1 MGSFTR
7 DVVQGFRSLRRSPGY
22 AAATIAVL
30 ALGIGA
36 NAVVFSIANGILLQ
50 PLPYAASERL
60 GIVWHDLGQGAQS
73 LPALNAL
80 DYRDYRER
88 GRLFEDFAVATGR
101 ERILGDPNEPTLVQ
115 TGLVAAHFFRF
126 LGITPILGRD
136 FAPEEDVAGGPRVVL
151 LSHELWQ
158 TRYGSDRGVIGRSL
172 DLDGQPYAIVGV
184 LPEGFRLLLPPEAFR
199 LRDSA
204 LWVPVQI
211 DWKRLPPRN
220 YTGFT
225 AFARLREGVS
235 FVQAQQEMDR
245 MAAELRREHA
255 EHEASTLRARI
266 VPLHFDV
273 VKRARPGLAL
283 LSGAVGLVLLVACA
297 NVASLSLARGR
308 RRTREI
314 SIRAALGAGRGAI
327 VRLVFAESLILSL
340 AGSLLGVALA
350 AVALRLVRALA
361 ATSLPRLSSVSI
373 DGHVLAFGAVACVAV
388 ALLFGILPALSAAR
402 TGLAPSLTEG
412 AYASESPRQARL
424 RGVLVAA
431 EVALSVV
438 LRVGAGLLARSFVAL
453 QQVRPGFDPTGVL
466 TLQLSLPPKVYGVD
480 ARRLAFYDT
489 LRARLLALPG
499 VTELGAIH
507 QLPLSGSGILQP
519 YAYDAETARNWES
532 VTADQRFVTP
542 GWFEAAGAR
551 LVAGRGFERADLGQT
566 RRRIVIDETLAAR
579 AFPGQD
585 AVGRQLQVEASEE
598 PNRFAEVIGVVAH
611 VHLHDL
617 TRAVLPQIYE
627 PGFWL
632 QTSLTVRGTGD
643 VAELAPLVRREI
655 RALEPAAAIERVRP
669 MSELV
674 AAATASARLSLVLMG
689 AFGSLALLLASVGL
703 YAVISYS
710 VSGRARELGV
720 RLALGAS
727 PAELRRLVLGEG
739 ARLVAASLAVGLAGA
754 AALAFLLRT
763 LLVGIAPWDPPTYV
777 AASGVLAVVALLACW
792 APARRAAR
800 TDPLASLRAE

>member
-1 MGSFTR
+1 MGSFVR
-7 DVVQGFRSLRRSPGY
+7 DLRQALRSLALSPGY
-22 AAATIAVL
+22 AAATVVVL

-50 PLPYAASERL
+50 PLPYAASERI

-88 GRLFEDFAVATGR
+88 ARLFEDFAVATGR

-126 LGITPILGRD
+126 LGIAPILGRD
-136 FAPEEDVAGGPRVVL
+136 FAPEEDVAGGPRVAL
-151 LSHELWQ
+151 LSHELWK

-172 DLDGQPYAIVGV
+172 DLDGQPYEIVGV

-225 AFARLREGVS
+225 AFARLRPGVS
-235 FVQAQQEMDR
+235 FAQAQQEMDG
-245 MAAELRREHA
+245 MAAQLRREHA

-283 LSGAVGLVLLVACA
+283 LAGAVGLVLLVACA
-297 NVASLSLARGR
+297 NVASLSLVRGR

-314 SIRAALGAGRGAI
+314 SIRAALGAGRGAM
-327 VRLVFAESLILSL
+327 VRLVLAESLILSL

-350 AVALRLVRALA
+350 AVALRLVRVLA

-373 DGHVLAFGAVACVAV
+373 DGQVLAFGAVACVAV

-424 RGVLVAA
+424 RGMLVAS

-438 LRVGAGLLARSFVAL
+438 LLVGAGLLARSFVAL

-466 TLQLSLPPKVYGVD
+466 TLQLSLPPKLYGDD

-489 LRARLLALPG
+489 LCSRLLALPG

-532 VTADQRFVTP
+532 VTADHRFVTP
-542 GWFEAAGAR
+542 GWFETAGAK
-551 LVAGRGFERADLGQT
+551 LVAGRGFERADLGQK
-566 RRRIVIDETLAAR
+566 RRLIVIDETLAAR
-579 AFPGQD
+579 AFPGQN
-585 AVGRQLQVEASEE
+585 AVGRNLQVEANEE
-598 PNRFAEVIGVVAH
+598 PDRYAEVLGVVAH

-632 QTSLTVRGTGD
+632 QTSLTIRGTRE

-655 RALEPAAAIERVRP
+655 RSLEPAAAIERVRP

-674 AAATASARLSLVLMG
+674 TAATASARLSLVLMG
-689 AFGSLALLLASVGL
+689 AF
-703 YAVISYS
+703 
-710 VSGRARELGV
+710 
-720 RLALGAS
+720 
-727 PAELRRLVLGEG
+727 
-739 ARLVAASLAVGLAGA
+739 
-754 AALAFLLRT
+754 
-763 LLVGIAPWDPPTYV
+763 
-777 AASGVLAVVALLACW
+777 
-792 APARRAAR
+792 
-800 TDPLASLRAE
+800 